1 MKFLCQS
8 NVRISRK
15 SVMIATWL
23 IIHAHCV
30 IHVRIM
36 EHVFLTLQIMNTIVN
51 VMMVLMVLFVN
62 WIIDSVS
69 HTLVSTEVSTVILN
83 EFYL

>member
-1 MKFLCQS
+1 
-8 NVRISRK
+8 
-15 SVMIATWL
+15 
-23 IIHAHCV
+23 
-30 IHVRIM
+30 M

>member
-1 MKFLCQS
+1 
-8 NVRISRK
+8 
-15 SVMIATWL
+15 MIVTWL
-23 IIHAHCV
+23 IIHAHWV

-36 EHVFLTLQIMNTIVN
+36 AHVFLTLQIMNTIVN
-51 VMMVLMVLFVN
+51 VMMVLMVLVVN

-69 HTLVSTEVSTVILN
+69 HILVSTEVSTVILH